1 MSFVLSEESEAEY
14 RVSTVRTGRGVL
26 YESTLDCLL
35 KTAKSEGPLTVFR
48 GFSMQWLRLGP
59 HTTISLMCF
68 EQLRH
73 LETWTQFCFTF
84 CDTFVLS
91 QFVPFM
97 FFPVV
102 FLFVC
107 PKGCLTFFTCCLLL
121 FLMYIYILYN
131 IIYYII
137 YIRIRFSQKVARKA
151 SLCIQHCLIKHNC
164 FQLLLPHLAAG
175 WHEFSLKLEHGVGS
189 GIV

>member
-1 MSFVLSEESEAEY
+1 MFDFFYLLSVI
-14 RVSTVRTGRGVL
+14 VSHV
-26 YESTLDCLL
+26 
-35 KTAKSEGPLTVFR
+35 
-48 GFSMQWLRLGP
+48 
-59 HTTISLMCF
+59 
-68 EQLRH
+68 
-73 LETWTQFCFTF
+73 
-84 CDTFVLS
+84 
-91 QFVPFM
+91 
-97 FFPVV
+97 
-102 FLFVC
+102 
-107 PKGCLTFFTCCLLL
+107 
-121 FLMYIYILYN
+121 YIYILYN